1 MLIPVILAD
10 TLAFGRRRMRSSAEC
25 SGKGGEPTCIG
36 FVGAAP
42 SAVVIVE
49 ADTAPER
56 VTGPNSWRAV
66 GTNWNRFNW

>member
-10 TLAFGRRRMRSSAEC
+10 TLAFGRRRIRSSAEL
-25 SGKGGEPTCIG
+25 SGKRGEPTCIG

-49 ADTAPER
+49 ADR
-56 VTGPNSWRAV
+56 RAIARYR
-66 GTNWNRFNW
+66 T